1 VSRACTFT
9 IDAAKAGAGNMEIIV
24 SVGKRN
30 VPNYVQAE
38 GQARF
43 RVSVNA
49 ESFLKILNNKLSMP
63 YSVHTSR
70 TTRASNKRQIQ
81 RSIRARSSFYF
92 FLKPKNLNSPFSRQ
106 SNAVSRFAGSSAFS
120 PTES

>member
-1 VSRACTFT
+1 MNKLINKKLIVHLRFFYIKVGRACTFT

-43 RVSVNA
+43 RVSFTPQEA
-49 ESFLKILNNKLSMP
+49 QEHSI
-63 YSVHTSR
+63 SVKF
-70 TTRASNKRQIQ
+70 NGV
-81 RSIRARSSFYF
+81 
-92 FLKPKNLNSPFSRQ
+92 PVPGKNLYLFMK
-106 SNAVSRFAGSSAFS
+106 FIKM
-120 PTES
+120 